1 MNLIDSEISDFYNKS
16 SEESRLSIGLG
27 PLEFERNKDLISRY
41 LPVAKA
47 VIADVGGGTGHYAFW
62 LSSLGHDV
70 TLIDPVVKHVRQ
82 AQRRSG
88 NSRTAFKVML
98 GDARKLP
105 IENRSVD
112 LVILHG
118 PLYHLQELTDR
129 LAAIREASR
138 ILKLDGIVLGFAIT
152 HAASTLAALHNGLI
166 HDNSIFAMCRQT
178 LKSGEH
184 YPSDN
189 FPGMLPSAFF
199 HRPSELI
206 NEFDQAG
213 LSSSSIF
220 AVEGMAWMDSKYFD
234 SSACPQKKGRLLDL
248 LKLTEKDADLLSI
261 SPHIMIAATLNCYEQ
276 ERP

>member
-16 SEESRLSIGLG
+16 SEESRLAFGLG
-27 PLEFERNKDLISRY
+27 PLEFERNKDLINRY
-41 LPVAKA
+41 LPVGKA

-70 TLIDPVVKHVRQ
+70 TLIDPVVKHIRQ
-82 AQRRSG
+82 ARRRSK
-88 NSRTAFKVML
+88 NSRTAFKVFL

-105 IENRSVD
+105 CENRSVD

-118 PLYHLQELTDR
+118 PLYHLQERSDR

-166 HDNSIFAMCRQT
+166 HEDSIFAMCKQE
-178 LKSGEH
+178 LKSGDH
-184 YPSDN
+184 YPAEN
-189 FPGMLPSAFF
+189 FPGMLPDAFF

-206 NEFDQAG
+206 NEFGQAS
-213 LSSSSIF
+213 LLVSNVF
-220 AVEGMAWMDSKYFD
+220 AVEGMAWMDSNYFG
-234 SSACPQKKGRLLDL
+234 SCACPRKKRRLLDL
-248 LKLTEKDADLLSI
+248 VKLTEKDAGLLCI
-261 SPHIMIAATLNCYEQ
+261 SPHIMIAATLNSFEQ
-276 ERP
+276 

>member
-1 MNLIDSEISDFYNKS
+1 MNLIDSEISDFYNRS
-16 SEESRLSIGLG
+16 SEESRLTIGLG

-41 LPVAKA
+41 LPVGKA

-70 TLIDPVVKHVRQ
+70 TLIDPVVKHIRQ
-82 AQRRSG
+82 AQRRSR
-88 NSRTAFKVML
+88 NSRKAFRVFL

-118 PLYHLQELTDR
+118 PLYHLQERTDR

-152 HAASTLAALHNGLI
+152 HAASTLAALHKGLI
-166 HDNSIFAMCRQT
+166 HEESIFGMCRQE

-206 NEFDQAG
+206 NEFGQAG
-213 LSSSSIF
+213 LSAANVF

-248 LKLTEKDADLLSI
+248 VKLTEKDADLLCI
-261 SPHIMIAATLNCYEQ
+261 SPHIMIAATLDCYEQ
-276 ERP
+276 QRH

>member
-1 MNLIDSEISDFYNKS
+1 MNLIDSEISDFYSRS
-16 SEESRLSIGLG
+16 SEESRLAFGLG

-41 LPVAKA
+41 LPVARA

-70 TLIDPVVKHVRQ
+70 TLIDPVVKHIRL
-82 AQRRSG
+82 ARRRSR
-88 NSRTAFKVML
+88 NSKTAFKVFL

-105 IENRSVD
+105 FENGSVD
-112 LVILHG
+112 LVVLHG
-118 PLYHLQELTDR
+118 PLYHLQERIDR
-129 LAAIREASR
+129 LAAIGEARR

-166 HDNSIFAMCRQT
+166 HEDSIFAMCKQELT
-178 LKSGEH
+178 IGEH
-184 YPSDN
+184 YPSEN

-206 NEFDQAG
+206 NEFGQAG
-213 LSSSSIF
+213 LSVSNVF

-234 SSACPQKKGRLLDL
+234 SCACAQKKGRLLDL
-248 LKLTEKDADLLSI
+248 VKLTEKDADLLCI
-261 SPHIMIAATLNCYEQ
+261 SPHIMIAATLDCFEQ
-276 ERP
+276 QDR

>member
-16 SEESRLSIGLG
+16 SEESRLTIGLG

-41 LPVAKA
+41 LPVGKA

-62 LSSLGHDV
+62 LSNLGHDV
-70 TLIDPVVKHVRQ
+70 TLIDPVGKHIRQ
-82 AQRRSG
+82 AQRRSR
-88 NSRTAFKVML
+88 NSRTAFRVFL
-98 GDARKLP
+98 GDAMKLP

-118 PLYHLQELTDR
+118 PLYHLQERTDR

-138 ILKLDGIVLGFAIT
+138 ILKLDGMVLGFAIT

-166 HDNSIFAMCRQT
+166 HEDSIFAMCRQE

-184 YPSDN
+184 FPSDN

-206 NEFDQAG
+206 NEFGEAG
-213 LSSSSIF
+213 LSASNVF
-220 AVEGMAWMDSKYFD
+220 AVEGMAWMDNKYFD

-248 LKLTEKDADLLSI
+248 VKLTEKDAELLCI
-261 SPHIMIAATLNCYEQ
+261 SPHIMIAATLDCDGQ
-276 ERP
+276 QTP